1 MSIHTI
7 NLGNQSTEFQNNL
20 PPILEPIKPA
30 EMVLPPTPINS
41 PPKNLL
47 TDDEIDKLIE
57 SQKSNI
63 EINIPEKP
71 SPIENYKSLP
81 NQNEET
87 KETEEEVIQF
97 NLNIMNINLDEIG
110 KTTKERIKDLDFKQ
124 KKISKRIELIEKF
137 IMLDEKSLAIESAKQ
152 EPNMQK
158 IIGIKKSIF
167 SQTELISET
176 TDILL
181 KFEAQIQGWM
191 KTLMDIE
198 KDKVSAYGKIKA
210 LNKEQTSTETDI
222 NDVMAN
228 LNSILKNDPN
238 KLLSTA
244 ANTLSIS
251 GYDGK
256 KFMG

>member
-198 KDKVSAYGKIKA
+198 KDKVSAYQKIKA
-210 LNKEQTSTETDI
+210 LNKEQASVDTDI
-222 NDVMAN
+222 NDVMTA
-228 LNSILKNDPN
+228 LNTVLKNDPN
-238 KLLSTA
+238 KLLSMA
-244 ANTLSIS
+244 SNTLSIG
-251 GYDGK
+251 GYTGK
-256 KFMG
+256 KFNG